1 MREFTAADVARAVER
16 LRAPLPGGKIEAAL
30 SFGVDLTLLAE
41 QIRLTPAERAARMH
55 TFCPVILAT
64 ARNDEKNGSGSQ
76 LG

>member
-1 MREFTAADVARAVER
+1 MREFTVADVARAIER

-55 TFCPVILAT
+55 TLCCNAEAVRGVARKTAT
-64 ARNDEKNGSGSQ
+64 
-76 LG
+76 